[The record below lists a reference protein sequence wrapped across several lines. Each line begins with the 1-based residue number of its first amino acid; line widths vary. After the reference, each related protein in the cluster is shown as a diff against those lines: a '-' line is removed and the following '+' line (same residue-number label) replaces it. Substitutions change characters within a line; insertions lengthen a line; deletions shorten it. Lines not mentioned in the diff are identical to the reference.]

1 MITGLTVADWQVIR
15 LVITKSSSL
24 NTSLQCVQ
32 IATGLA
38 YLHKINIVHG
48 DLKGANVLLSNDGVA
63 QITDF
68 GNAVLGSSTLAFT
81 ESTTRSHLSTRW
93 AAPEQL
99 DDKVAHSREAD
110 VYSLGMTILEVIS
123 RQKPYANIGTEN
135 AVITTILIKKQH
147 PQRPEDTIP
156 TESKHGDTLWSLLE
170 LCWSWNPEDRPEA
183 IEVTRTMR
191 RIKQKDLLIP
201 THGSQE
207 LQNAHF
213 PMELEGSYMPPS
225 LQRPRTVSLPLITP
239 HASRSGTP
247 SRNLSDAEA
256 VQEKHRIAF
265 MRAERDAEA
274 SLARGDADARYI
286 FNGFPIWVNWDL
298 YTRLENLERQ
308 MRGRELLPRASRPH
322 MRQAIYREWYIT
334 RNKWADRL
342 RDPKWARFMNETG
355 RILAARLLE
364 RQTSI
369 DHALNS
375 ARAYFREKTELPFS
389 RRQDRGEYRW
399 DNDYR
404 HREWRWVEERTWRWI
419 VERENDERREK
430 GRVPL
435 PRYVSG
441 MSQGNWRDVWDVWYT
456 IAYKWLERLNDP
468 EWVARDQRESAC
480 PERQLRI
487 RKKELARRQHG
498 VVPRSIDYKSLNDG
512 DVWHTNWP
520 YWDSVSP
527 PR

>member
-1 MITGLTVADWQVIR
+1 MDHISIDEDERQLEYETDMNTTYNTQSLGGSIRTGDGTDYGYQSRGSTSDDSHLNWRDPAIWDASLDAEGAVNEVIR
-15 LVITKSSSL
+15 ERLGQSSELERRTGAQRRQRDTISSSMPTKEVIRCLVDHGCPNITKDLNLRLCDENPISRGGFGDIHRGTLRDGTKVALKCLRLYVGSGEENQNALKGAARELYAWSKCSHPNVVKLLGLAKFRGQIAMVSL
-24 NTSLQCVQ
+24 WMENGGINRLDKNDNRIDRCRLCVQ

-68 GNAVLGSSTLAFT
+68 GNAALGSSTLAFT

-156 TESKHGDTLWSLLE
+156 TESKHGNTLWSLLE

-191 RIKQKDLLIP
+191 RIRQKDLLIT
-201 THGSQE
+201 THGSDE
-207 LQNAHF
+207 PQNARF
-213 PMELEGSYMPPS
+213 PMEPEGSYMPPS
-225 LQRPRTVSLPLITP
+225 LQRPRAVSLPLITP

-308 MRGRELLPRASRPH
+308 MRGRELLP
-322 MRQAIYREWYIT
+322 
-334 RNKWADRL
+334 
-342 RDPKWARFMNETG
+342 
-355 RILAARLLE
+355 
-364 RQTSI
+364 
-369 DHALNS
+369 
-375 ARAYFREKTELPFS
+375 
-389 RRQDRGEYRW
+389 
-399 DNDYR
+399 
-404 HREWRWVEERTWRWI
+404 
-419 VERENDERREK
+419 
-430 GRVPL
+430 
-435 PRYVSG
+435 
-441 MSQGNWRDVWDVWYT
+441 
-456 IAYKWLERLNDP
+456 
-468 EWVARDQRESAC
+468 
-480 PERQLRI
+480 
-487 RKKELARRQHG
+487 
-498 VVPRSIDYKSLNDG
+498 
-512 DVWHTNWP
+512 
-520 YWDSVSP
+520 
-527 PR
+527 